1 MPPDKNA
8 NGCGEAE
15 LNENSN
21 IDNRFVCNA
30 WPSYA
35 TSITKQKKITRYMHI
50 KNLMIP
56 FKLNHGSLSDWK
68 RMESQW

>member
-35 TSITKQKKITRYMHI
+35 TSITKQKNNPVHAYK
-50 KNLMIP
+50 KSNDS
-56 FKLNHGSLSDWK
+56 F
-68 RMESQW
+68 